1 MKKNNPNLGSNFDA
15 FLDEEGIRE
24 EVDVMAARKVI
35 AISLCEKMARQNIT
49 KSEFARRMGTSRAV
63 VDRILDPNNPS
74 LTFKNAA
81 RASKALHMKIKV
93 EMVDA

>member
-1 MKKNNPNLGSNFDA
+1 MKKNNPHLGSSLDD
-15 FLDEEGIRE
+15 FLNEEGIRD

-35 AISLCEKMARQNIT
+35 AVSLTDAMIRQNIT
-49 KSEFARRMGTSRAV
+49 KTEFARRMGTSRAV
-63 VDRILDPNNPS
+63 VNRILDPSNPS

-81 RASKALHMKIKV
+81 RASKALGKKLKI